1 MLSIITLKKIQE
13 GKGLERNGV
22 KGSKGGLME
31 EVTLEQKLELARRR
45 QERGQHPQGKP
56 SRPTGWGH
64 IQGKAGARGTWAPG
78 HPRVSGEQRGWPI
91 CVIGQPGASGE
102 KGGSKQAYHGAE
114 RQDSEGHRSL
124 HSLGLLAWNIS
135 LHRKQD

>member
-22 KGSKGGLME
+22 KGRKGGLME
-31 EVTLEQKLELARRR
+31 EVTLELKLELARRR

-64 IQGKAGARGTWAPG
+64 IQDKAGARATWAP
-78 HPRVSGEQRGWPI
+78 
-91 CVIGQPGASGE
+91 
-102 KGGSKQAYHGAE
+102 KG
-114 RQDSEGHRSL
+114 L
-124 HSLGLLAWNIS
+124 W
-135 LHRKQD
+135 